1 MRQQFTA
8 ICSCFT
14 INVVKEVTVNQDLTK
29 VTLFQGANESCELI
43 SNLDIVSFLL
53 ALKLNAKVDN
63 IFVLKA

>member
-1 MRQQFTA
+1 MD
-8 ICSCFT
+8 
-14 INVVKEVTVNQDLTK
+14 VVKEVTVNQDLTK

-43 SNLDIVSFLL
+43 SNLDIVSVLL